1 MIARRVVPNGL
12 RRARRSWNVTISRH
26 GATRTVTSVRGAHAF
41 NVRLRWLTST
51 YPLATETT
59 RVAPALLFPLV

>member
-1 MIARRVVPNGL
+1 MIARRAVPNVP
-12 RRARRSWNVTISRH
+12 RRMRPSWNLAISRH
-26 GATRTVTSVRGAHAF
+26 GATPTVTSVCGAHAF

-59 RVAPALLFPLV
+59 RVALALLFPLA